1 MTDAH
6 RHSVVIVEDSQDTR
20 ESLAMLLELS
30 GHHVVSV
37 ANGVEAL
44 ALIRAG
50 RVRPCVIILD
60 LIMPHMDGLAFL
72 DDLRLAS
79 PELARIPII
88 VCTGHEGLRKA
99 AVTKGCT
106 AALLKPATPDDL
118 LSLVE
123 HHCPP
128 VAASA

>member
-1 MTDAH
+1 MTDH
-6 RHSVVIVEDSQDTR
+6 QHSVVIVEDSRDTR

-30 GHHVVSV
+30 GHHVLSV

-44 ALIRAG
+44 ALIRSG

-72 DDLRLAS
+72 DDVAHAS
-79 PELARIPII
+79 PDQRGIPVI
-88 VCTGHEGLRKA
+88 VLTGHEGFRKEA
-99 AVTKGCT
+99 LAKGCT
-106 AALLKPATPDDL
+106 RALLKPARPADLIKLVDD
-118 LSLVE
+118 
-123 HHCPP
+123 HCPP